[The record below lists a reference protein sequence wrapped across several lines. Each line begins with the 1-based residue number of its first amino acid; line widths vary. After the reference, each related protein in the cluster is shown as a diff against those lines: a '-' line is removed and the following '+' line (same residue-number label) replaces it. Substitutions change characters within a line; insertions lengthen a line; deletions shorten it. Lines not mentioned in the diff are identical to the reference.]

1 MKNRVIAR
9 IFHMAIVL
17 LFVFCAWPKYGF
29 ASTQSPSSDKKLGSL
44 ESSIETYMK
53 AVEKIRQLNFRKKIP
68 VKTLTQERL
77 KKALQK
83 SIREMKEK
91 LGPTQEMLQLL
102 GLLKE
107 SDSLERFF
115 KEFYASQVGGMYDP
129 DTKTFYI
136 RTDLNGIDL
145 QSIAVHELDHAL
157 IDQYFD
163 LNAFLKTEEVKND
176 SEMQIARQAVAEGEA
191 TLVMMSYM
199 MANMTGEE
207 LEDITN
213 AVVDINTSM
222 FEGLISN
229 MMLSSLGIEVPRWL
243 LRLMMSPYVDGL
255 NFVGAVL
262 KREGWEGINQL
273 YTNPPQTSEHL
284 LHPERYFAREPIRYE
299 ELEAF
304 LPDVR
309 SRFTDHIGEL
319 GWRIFFQHFGQKECA
334 EPSADGWD
342 GDRVILFRNGEN
354 RLNLFIAL
362 VYDNPQEARE
372 FLTCF
377 EKAMSVREKMKGL
390 IPVRWSARL
399 SGDKVLITIASEK

>member
-9 IFHMAIVL
+9 IFHIAIVL

-83 SIREMKEK
+83 SIHEMKEK

-163 LNAFLKTEEVKND
+163 LNAFLKTEEVRND